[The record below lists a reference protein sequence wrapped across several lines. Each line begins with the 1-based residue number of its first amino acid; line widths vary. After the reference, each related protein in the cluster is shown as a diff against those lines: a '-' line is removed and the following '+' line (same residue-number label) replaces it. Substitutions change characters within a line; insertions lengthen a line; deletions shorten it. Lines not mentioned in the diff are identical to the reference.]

1 MGDICMIKNGFI
13 NTMLE
18 KVQDGKRAYT
28 ISKELSIS
36 DIELIGGNTVKIIG
50 EVKGYLIHEPCNGKY
65 ILCKILKEYGTGTE
79 AFVQCKNDLVA
90 LLCHKTT
97 EKKLIKENHMMKWAK

>member
-1 MGDICMIKNGFI
+1 MIKNGFI

-18 KVQDGKRAYT
+18 KVQDGKRAYA

-50 EVKGYLIHEPCNGKY
+50 EVKGYLTHEPCNGKY
-65 ILCKILKEYGTGTE
+65 ILCKILKEYGTGLE
-79 AFVQCKNDLVA
+79 AKEQCKNDLIA
-90 LLCHKTT
+90 LLCNETL
-97 EKKLIKENHMMKWAK
+97 EKKLIKENQINRRIEWNSL